1 MTTKLVDHDMIV
13 VKYYP
18 KYNYNHFGRPWIAK
32 IGPNGWPDFSTIV
45 GGFIES
51 SGKDKPGALII
62 YQPEDGAFYMYGQKN
77 YRKPKYSERRFV
89 QYKDGKLIPV
99 TRAEMVRTIYTKRG
113 TK

>member
-1 MTTKLVDHDMIV
+1 MKLVDHDMIV

-18 KYNYNHFGRPWIAK
+18 ICNSNRFGRPWIAK

-51 SGKDKPGALII
+51 PGKDKPGALII
-62 YQPEDGAFYMYGQKN
+62 YQPEEGAFYMYGQKN
-77 YRKPKYSERRFV
+77 YRKLKCNERRCV

-99 TRAEMVRTIYTKRG
+99 TSAEIAYAVYTKRG
-113 TK
+113 TR